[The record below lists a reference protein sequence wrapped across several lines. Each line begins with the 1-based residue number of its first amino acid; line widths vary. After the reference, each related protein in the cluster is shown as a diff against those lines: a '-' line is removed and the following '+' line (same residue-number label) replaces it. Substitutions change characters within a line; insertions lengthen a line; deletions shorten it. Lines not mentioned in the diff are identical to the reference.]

1 MDMNLIATPIRLAIG
16 DFHACIHYT
25 FQSFVVHA

>member
-1 MDMNLIATPIRLAIG
+1 MDSNLIATPIRLAIG
-16 DFHACIHYT
+16 DFHACIHHA

>member
-1 MDMNLIATPIRLAIG
+1 MDFNLIAMPIRLAIG
-16 DFHACIHYT
+16 DFHAFHYA

>member
-1 MDMNLIATPIRLAIG
+1 MDMNLIAMPIRLAIG

>member
-1 MDMNLIATPIRLAIG
+1 MDLNLTATPIRLAIG
-16 DFHACIHYT
+16 DFHACIHNA

>member
-1 MDMNLIATPIRLAIG
+1 MDTNLIATPICLAIG
-16 DFHACIHYT
+16 DFHACIRYP